1 MRTLQ
6 KSDGRKVS
14 GVYNGTRRGETT
26 FLKLVALLDQFRV
39 SSDKD
44 GTLSVEGNKN
54 QSGELKKWKEIA
66 PLVYNEVDG
75 SERIA
80 FRTDASGQSPVKCS
94 PSRRFTKV
102 SVFRGTRAKLLFAW

>member
-1 MRTLQ
+1 MNRYFPNPGEPKGNVDANTQ

-80 FRTDASGQSPVKCS
+80 FRT
-94 PSRRFTKV
+94 
-102 SVFRGTRAKLLFAW
+102 